1 MNNCPDH
8 LLMKEM
14 CQHHGG
20 GARNEWRISK
30 IVMSGRDN
38 RDADGN
44 FESEAHLINEETIS
58 R

>member
-1 MNNCPDH
+1 
-8 LLMKEM
+8 MKEM